1 MLRKVKMTKNIKLVA
16 IDLDGTLLTS
26 DKKVTE
32 NTINTLQK
40 VVEQGVIVVIA
51 TGRPLLG
58 LDTVIQKVPRSPYLL
73 TTNGARIVNT
83 QTGEVILEKLIPHEV
98 VLDIFEVLRKY
109 DCVKEIFYKGQG
121 YVDAE
126 EFERIHLYHMKPEM
140 IDYFQKT
147 RKPTPHLMDY
157 IKQTKGNADK
167 AQAIFRDM
175 KVREQV
181 WKALDDLKTLNLA
194 DSLHY
199 NIEINAKGVEKG
211 SSLEVLANR
220 LGLLPEEV
228 MAIGDGANDV
238 RMLEVAGRGVAMG
251 NAKEEIQ
258 RVADVVTASNDEDG
272 VAKALE
278 QYVLA

>member
-1 MLRKVKMTKNIKLVA
+1 MTKKIKLVA

-26 DKKVTE
+26 DKRVTE
-32 NTINTLQK
+32 NTIKTLKK
-40 VVEQGVIVVIA
+40 VIEQGVIVVIA

-58 LDTVIQKVPRSPYLL
+58 LDTVIKEVPRSPYLL

-83 QTGEVILEKLIPHEV
+83 ETGEVILEKLIPHEV
-98 VLDIFEVLRKY
+98 VLDIFDVLKKY

-121 YVDAE
+121 FVDTE
-126 EFERIHLYHMKPEM
+126 EFERIHLYHMMPEM
-140 IDYFQKT
+140 IEYFQRT
-147 RKPTPHLMDY
+147 RKPTPNLIEY

-181 WKALDDLKTLNLA
+181 WRELDDLNELNLA

-211 SSLEVLANR
+211 SSLEFLADD
-220 LGLLPEEV
+220 LGILHEEV

-238 RMLEVAGRGVAMG
+238 RMLEVAGIGVAMG
-251 NAKEEIQ
+251 NAKEEIK
-258 RVADVVTASNDEDG
+258 RVANVVTTSNDEDG
-272 VAKALE
+272 VARAIEK
-278 QYVLA
+278 YVLNEVVRS